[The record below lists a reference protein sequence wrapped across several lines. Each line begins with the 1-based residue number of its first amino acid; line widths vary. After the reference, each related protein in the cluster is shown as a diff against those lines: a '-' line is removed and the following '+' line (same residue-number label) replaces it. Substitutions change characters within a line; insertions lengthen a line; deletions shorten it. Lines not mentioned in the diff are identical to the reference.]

1 LNHLTPTPSD
11 TFFTTTFKNDAR
23 ILTKASD
30 LHNELVEELKAF
42 IPDGDFITQCSF
54 QPLSAIFGQRTVEA
68 GGNMLGLDRQKTND
82 ILFLA
87 VAMVRT
93 PEQDAF
99 ARPKVQEWVQS
110 INDFA
115 AAIEGGQRAWR
126 FLCYSD
132 GSQNPLASYGHENV
146 KKMKEVAA
154 KYDPEQVFQ
163 KLVPGGFKI
172 SKV

>member
-1 LNHLTPTPSD
+1 MW
-11 TFFTTTFKNDAR
+11 FTATFKNDAR
-23 ILTKASD
+23 IITQASD
-30 LHNELVEELKAF
+30 LHNKLVEELRVF
-42 IPDGDFITQCSF
+42 IPNGDFVTQCMF
-54 QPLSAIFGQRTVEA
+54 QPLPAIFGQRTVEA
-68 GGNMLGLDRQKTND
+68 GGNMLGLDRQKDNG

-99 ARPKVQEWVQS
+99 VRPKVQAWIQGVK
-110 INDFA
+110 DFA
-115 AAIEGGQRAWR
+115 ATIKGGQHDLT

-132 GSQNPLASYGHENV
+132 GSQSPLASYGLENV
-146 KKMKEVAA
+146 KKMKEVAI
-154 KYDPEQVFQ
+154 KYDPAQVFQ